1 MRLLSENKHA
11 RLHLLAACLL
21 DLSTQGWQQGAQTC
35 YWKLH
40 ACSKASP
47 FPHRSHS
54 WCGTTSHLCQKPRAA
69 AQTLLLVFLSSFSF
83 PFLSSPAFLSSALQS
98 LLVLGAVP
106 RAGCCCS
113 LFPCTAWLLVSALR
127 VNGPGLFSP
136 RARLGRWVT
145 GQSQAAFP
153 ENSPTPATCRKR
165 QTRKQGGHRANFPT
179 SPRLS
184 RILWRLPKRSH
195 S

>member
-1 MRLLSENKHA
+1 MRLLSENKHT

-21 DLSTQGWQQGAQTC
+21 DLSTQGWQLGAQTC
-35 YWKLH
+35 DWKLH
-40 ACSKASP
+40 ACSKAPP

-54 WCGTTSHLCQKPRAA
+54 WCGTTSRLCQKPRAA
-69 AQTLLLVFLSSFSF
+69 AQTRLLVFV
-83 PFLSSPAFLSSALQS
+83 SSPASALQS

-113 LFPCTAWLLVSALR
+113 LFPCTASLLVSAVR

-145 GQSQAAFP
+145 GQSRAAFP
-153 ENSPTPATCRKR
+153 ENSPTPVTCRKR

-179 SPRLS
+179 SPHLS
-184 RILWRLPKRSH
+184 RILWRLPERSH